1 MKHNLLQKLL
11 PALAI
16 ALPATLSA
24 TTPTVARLNADTT
37 VKGQRPPALPQAAA
51 LQQSFRPRIALAADI
66 AAAESGNLAQA
77 NVSLAANAPATL
89 TYVKPDKRTLRPVG
103 NASAATSQ
111 APVIRTQRMATPAK
125 IITGYVIGKD
135 FVHNGSEINC
145 IMQYVADATDPST
158 ISTVSK
164 KQWMP

>member
-1 MKHNLLQKLL
+1 MKHKKLLQKLL

-89 TYVKPDKRTLRPVG
+89 TYVGLLR
-103 NASAATSQ
+103 
-111 APVIRTQRMATPAK
+111 K
-125 IITGYVIGKD
+125 
-135 FVHNGSEINC
+135 
-145 IMQYVADATDPST
+145 
-158 ISTVSK
+158 
-164 KQWMP
+164 